1 MIVNVLKLIRYPNLI
16 IIGLTQ
22 YLFRYCILF
31 PIMKLEHIEPAMSH
45 INFAL
50 LVLSTILIAA
60 AGYAINDYF
69 DIRSDRINRPDKIIV
84 GRLLSRR
91 IAILFHTIFNIIA
104 ILLGIYVSYKVG
116 SFKLGAINIVISI
129 LLWLYSVKYKAYFLV
144 GNIII
149 SFATAMTI
157 IVILLFDISALL
169 SSGQMIITNK
179 SLLEF
184 FLWIYLL
191 FAFMISLIR
200 EIIKDIEDIEGDRKC
215 GCSTIPV
222 VIGIPKTKIIL
233 LCLIAISVVA
243 LSYISYLSNIQH
255 LKIIFWYLNIIVIIP
270 FIYMGYIIY
279 ISKNKADY
287 GFLSNVAK
295 FIMLAGVLSMTLIF
309 NWI

>member
-1 MIVNVLKLIRYPNLI
+1 MINVLKLIRYPNLI
-16 IIGLTQ
+16 IIALAQ

-31 PIMKLEHIEPAMSH
+31 PIMRLEHVEPAMSH
-45 INFAL
+45 LNFAL

-91 IAILFHTIFNIIA
+91 IAMLFHTIFSIIA
-104 ILLGIYVSYKVG
+104 ILLGIYISYKVG

-144 GNIII
+144 GNIIV

-157 IVILLFDISALL
+157 IVVLLFDMYVLRLDSHMVIWS
-169 SSGQMIITNK
+169 
-179 SLLEF
+179 
-184 FLWIYLL
+184 YVL

-200 EIIKDIEDIEGDRKC
+200 EIIKDIEDIEGDKKC
-215 GCSTIPV
+215 RCSTIPV
-222 VIGIPKTKIIL
+222 VIGIPGTKIIL
-233 LCLIAISVVA
+233 LCLVAISVVA
-243 LSYISYLSNIQH
+243 LSYISYLSNMQH
-255 LKIIFWYLNIIVIIP
+255 LKIIFWYLNFIVIIP

-295 FIMLAGVLSMTLIF
+295 FIMLSGVLSMTLIF

>member
-1 MIVNVLKLIRYPNLI
+1 MINVLKLIRYPNLI
-16 IIGLTQ
+16 IIGLAQ

-31 PIMKLEHIEPAMSH
+31 PIMKSEHAEPAMSDL
-45 INFAL
+45 NFAL

-91 IAILFHTIFNIIA
+91 IAMLFHTIFSIIA
-104 ILLGIYVSYKVG
+104 ILLGIYISYKVG
-116 SFKLGAINIVISI
+116 SFKLGAINIVIAI

-144 GNIII
+144 GNIIV

-157 IVILLFDISALL
+157 IVVILFDMYALRL
-169 SSGQMIITNK
+169 DGHMVI
-179 SLLEF
+179 
-184 FLWIYLL
+184 WGYVL

-200 EIIKDIEDIEGDRKC
+200 EIIKDIEDIEGDKKC

-233 LCLIAISVVA
+233 LILVGVSVVA
-243 LSYISYLSNIQH
+243 LSYISYLSNMQH

-309 NWI
+309 NWF